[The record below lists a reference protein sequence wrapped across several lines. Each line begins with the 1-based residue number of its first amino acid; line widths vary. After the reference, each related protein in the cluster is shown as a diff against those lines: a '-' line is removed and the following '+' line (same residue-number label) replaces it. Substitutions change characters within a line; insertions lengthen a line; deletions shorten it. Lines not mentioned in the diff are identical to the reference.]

1 MLKTGSDVLLQEM
14 KQQRVKL
21 MKQIKA
27 DGEEFRKFKQQKD
40 KEVIQLKAKERKR
53 MVEMNRLKGQ
63 YQMQQTVLKVEA
75 QADGGQW
82 VTSLTRDVVAYEP
95 GWGRAR

>member
-1 MLKTGSDVLLQEM
+1 MLLQEM

-63 YQMQQTVLKVEA
+63 YQMQQTVLKVGDHAE
-75 QADGGQW
+75 
-82 VTSLTRDVVAYEP
+82 SRDIGLLLCCHMVAYK
-95 GWGRAR
+95 RDLKLLVKR

>member
-1 MLKTGSDVLLQEM
+1 MLQEM

-75 QADGGQW
+75 HSEMSRRW
-82 VTSLTRDVVAYEP
+82 PVVAAVVVLSYR
-95 GWGRAR
+95 GV